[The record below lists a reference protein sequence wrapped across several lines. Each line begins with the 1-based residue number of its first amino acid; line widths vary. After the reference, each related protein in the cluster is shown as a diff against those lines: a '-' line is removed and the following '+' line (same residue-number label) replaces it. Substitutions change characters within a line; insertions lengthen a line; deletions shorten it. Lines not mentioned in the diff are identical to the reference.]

1 MKPLGVHMV
10 WVAVK
15 DINQAKNFFGK
26 TLGMTMTADS
36 PEHSWAEF
44 TTPEGAQL
52 GVAGNTEGDCP
63 IQPGD
68 NAVMCITVENA
79 EAAKQELEEK
89 GVRCFDICEVP
100 GHVKMFLIQDES
112 DNYYHI
118 VERLG

>member
-1 MKPLGVHMV
+1 MV

-15 DINQAKNFFGK
+15 DINQAKEFFGK

-36 PEHSWAEF
+36 PEHNWAEF

-52 GVAGNTEGDCP
+52 GVAGNTQEDNCP
-63 IQPGD
+63 IKPSD

-79 EAAKQELEEK
+79 ENTKQELEAK
-89 GVRCFDICEVP
+89 GVRCFDIYEVP
-100 GHVKMFLIQDES
+100 GHVKMFLVQDES

-118 VERLG
+118 VERLN